1 MNRFFPMSVAVWLLA
16 VAASGGVAS
25 AELYPSKV
33 ARVVLYPDA
42 AEVTR
47 TIAVDPASATVEL
60 SGLPAGIQPASLS
73 ARVTAGQATI
83 VGFTTEDTYRTE
95 PAVEKV
101 RDLEKKI
108 EALSDSKRTAEGT
121 LRSNRREMELLDQG
135 IQALY
140 RGEPADAPSKD
151 HPKPVRLTPPEIEAA
166 LALYHARVGSIDA
179 LLVRQEQEIRV
190 LDRQIAA
197 AQQELDKV
205 RSPEPLREK
214 KIVIQLSRA
223 AVCKVSLTYLTGG
236 AGFTPRYN
244 VRLSPGAGTL
254 VFEMAGEAWQRTGED
269 WTDAAMTVSTVRP
282 GRMAQLPPLP
292 PWDIDFRVPPA
303 PVRAMKMLEMSDA
316 PRAMMAPGRA
326 KGGFDAEESDRAP
339 EPPPMPAPVR
349 RFASFEVT
357 LDGPQTLPGSG
368 EKKSFLLV
376 RREQKSVVSWLSIPK
391 EADGAFV
398 TAEGKNESGLPLL
411 QAPAALFLEDAF
423 IGSGFVTDAAGRPAE
438 VPEGAAFRIGF
449 GKDPSLQAVRKET
462 LRQKDEGGM
471 FARFKRVR
479 YRYEYTVS
487 NFRKEPAT
495 LTMLDRI
502 PVSRSKELEVKDV
515 EAPGAKIGG
524 REAGKD
530 PGEVRWELPLAPGEK
545 KVLSLSFSVEYPVD
559 KEVDGL

>member
-1 MNRFFPMSVAVWLLA
+1 MMERRCLTTAALLA
-16 VAASGGVAS
+16 LALSVSAAPAG
-25 AELYPSKV
+25 AEAYPSKV
-33 ARVVLYPDA
+33 SRIVLYPDM

-47 TIAVDPASATVEL
+47 TVVVDPASAQVEL
-60 SGLPAGIQPASLS
+60 KGLPAGIQPASLS
-73 ARVTAGQATI
+73 ARVTEGPATI
-83 VGFTTEDTYRTE
+83 VGFTAEDTFRTE

-101 RDLEKKI
+101 RELEKKL
-108 EALSDSKRTAEGT
+108 ESLSDAKRTAEGSI
-121 LRSNRREMELLDQG
+121 RASRREQELLDQG

-140 RGEPADAPSKD
+140 RGEPADPVAKD
-151 HPKPVRLTPPEIEAA
+151 RPRPVRLTPPEIEAA
-166 LALYHARVGSIDA
+166 LALFRGRVESIDG
-179 LLVRQEQEIRV
+179 LLLKQEQEIRA

-197 AQQELDKV
+197 TQQELDKV
-205 RSPEPLREK
+205 RNPEPLREK
-214 KIVIQLSRA
+214 KIVIHLSRA
-223 AVCKVSLTYLTGG
+223 AECKVALTYLTSS
-236 AGFTPRYN
+236 AGFAPRYN
-244 VRLSPGAGTL
+244 VRLSPGAGAL
-254 VFEMAGEAWQRTGED
+254 VFEMAGDAWQRTGED

-292 PWDIDFRVPPA
+292 PWDVDFKAPPA
-303 PVRAMKMLEMSDA
+303 PVRAMMMLEQSAA
-316 PRAMMAPGRA
+316 PMAKMAAGRGKGMMDEDEAV
-326 KGGFDAEESDRAP
+326 P

-349 RFASFEVT
+349 RFASFEIA

-368 EKKSFLLV
+368 EKKAFLLA
-376 RREQKSVVSWLSIPK
+376 RKEQKSSVSWLSIPK
-391 EADGAFV
+391 SADGAFV
-398 TAEGKNESGLPLL
+398 TAEGVNGTGLPLL

-423 IGSGFVTDAAGRPAE
+423 IGSGFITDASGRPAE

-487 NFRKEPAT
+487 NFRREPAT
-495 LTMLDRI
+495 LTLLDRI
-502 PVSRSKELEVKDV
+502 PVARSKEIEVKDV

-524 REAGKD
+524 REPGRD

-559 KEVDGL
+559 RDVEGL